1 MQNINEKL
9 TKFTLKYR
17 NGKENVQLM
26 HINVKQSMSQKWI
39 KMQEKTIFQC
49 IKYVYNVIHNFMNIL
64 KMLKKLIVNLKQKYM
79 KND

>member
-1 MQNINEKL
+1 MQKINEKL

-26 HINVKQSMSQKWI
+26 HINVKQNMSQKWI